1 MIMNK
6 IYRKE
11 LSDLNT
17 NFLLRIKHNI
27 LDKAENDKELSRNH
41 THMLVDVLSELEYRR
56 THNRACKFN

>member
-17 NFLLRIKHNI
+17 RFLIRIKHNI
-27 LDKAENDKELSRNH
+27 LDKAENDKELSKSY
-41 THMLVDVLSELEYRR
+41 THMLVDVLSELDYRR
-56 THNRACKFN
+56 IHDRPCKFN